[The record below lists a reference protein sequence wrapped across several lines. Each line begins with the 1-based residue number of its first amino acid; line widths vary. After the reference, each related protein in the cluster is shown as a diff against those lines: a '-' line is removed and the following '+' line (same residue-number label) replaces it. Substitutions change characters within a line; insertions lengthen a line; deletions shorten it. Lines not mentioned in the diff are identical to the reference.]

1 MVTKKKYEAPKVQ
14 KVQLVIENAVLG
26 VCHASPNL
34 TPINLGCGVHP
45 AAACWEG
52 PGG

>member
-1 MVTKKKYEAPKVQ
+1 MVTKKNYEAPKVQ
-14 KVQLVIENAVLG
+14 KVQLVIKNAVLG

-45 AAACWEG
+45 AVACWEG